1 LLADKRSRFFNIEK
15 HGSAFLYFFVSF
27 CSFYLSC
34 MVMIK
39 WSTDEP
45 VELAQ
50 VASVTVGDFVL
61 TPVQE

>member
-1 LLADKRSRFFNIEK
+1 
-15 HGSAFLYFFVSF
+15 
-27 CSFYLSC
+27 

>member
-1 LLADKRSRFFNIEK
+1 
-15 HGSAFLYFFVSF
+15 
-27 CSFYLSC
+27 

-45 VELAQ
+45 VDLSQ